1 MLQKIESK
9 VEQMTVKITSLDT
22 KNKNFSKMLLD
33 KTRIN
38 ERLNSKILNQ
48 VTKIVS
54 DIKKNGDVSL
64 IKYIKKFDG
73 YKPKNMKNIAITNL
87 EIKKAYNFVSKGEI
101 VNLKKAINRI
111 YKFSRK
117 QLSTSWIEKK
127 NNTSLGEKVTP
138 IESVG
143 IYVPGGKASSL
154 VTACSICQPLS

>member
-1 MLQKIESK
+1 MLQKVESK
-9 VEQMTVKITSLDT
+9 VEQMTIKITSLDT
-22 KNKNFSKMLLD
+22 KNRNFEKIFSD

-38 ERLNSKILNQ
+38 KSLNSKILNQ

-87 EIKKAYNFVSKGEI
+87 EIKKAYNFVSKEEI

-127 NNTSLGEKVTP
+127 DNTITSSKKKLRPRIISL
-138 IESVG
+138 SNSL
-143 IYVPGGKASSL
+143 YASAYLNKCSL
-154 VTACSICQPLS
+154 SG